1 MKKTIFLF
9 FTLVLLSSCFS
20 ARKANGCGCPGSSEL
35 HAKQNCIDA

>member
-20 ARKANGCGCPGSSEL
+20 ARKANGCGCPGTSEL
-35 HAKQNCIDA
+35 HVKQNCIDA